1 MVALELEIIKER
13 CDKLL
18 IPPLFTS
25 FQNNNEVVLQHPPEA
40 LGVVCFYYHYS
51 LLEINVFGV
60 FQSIAGIIFITTQI
74 ISSLVSG
81 SLIKLAPEFFLTQPW

>member
-1 MVALELEIIKER
+1 MVTLELEIIKER
-13 CDKLL
+13 SDKLL

-25 FQNNNEVVLQHPPEA
+25 FQNNNEVVLQHPPEVTSES
-40 LGVVCFYYHYS
+40 LGVVFFYYHYN

-81 SLIKLAPEFFLTQPW
+81 SLIKLGPEFF